1 MEAVDAVVGVDTAL
15 VHLAAALGRPTIVL
29 LPERADWRWHEG
41 RDDSPWYPS
50 ATLVRQHA
58 HDRWE
63 VALRRARLAL
73 RARFGAGR

>member
-1 MEAVDAVVGVDTAL
+1 
-15 VHLAAALGRPTIVL
+15 VL

-73 RARFGAGR
+73 HARFGAGR